1 MRSLKLHFPDNA
13 LPTLETCLKQTK
25 EARVFRRAQAVRA
38 VVQGRRIQQVSAA
51 FQLTY
56 SALRKWVHRFANQ
69 GLQGLL
75 DRPRSGRPRT
85 VTCELE
91 QQLNRLIDQDPLA
104 HGSLYSQWSCR
115 ELASAFARETGVQ
128 LGRESVRRV
137 LKKNAL
143 SYCRPTGRL
152 VPTPADL
159 AYGSVD
165 LAALEYRARRGEII
179 LLYEDETILW
189 RFALPRAGW
198 WRRAQRARLL
208 TRPLSQSQIKR
219 DEALKRQ
226 AWLQYRAWHRIT
238 SGVLLS
244 VLGAVQY
251 GTSKVFYKIVPHFDA
266 QELRQY
272 IHQVMA
278 TFSKTGKEV
287 VMVVDRSGI
296 HRAHKLDATLAHYHD
311 KFRFHFLPAHSGH
324 HLNPIE
330 GFWRVMKATIGAG
343 RCFAT
348 LSLLYQ
354 RTRQVLMAHQ
364 EHPIYE
370 FHW

>member
-1 MRSLKLHFPDNA
+1 MREVVKGQRLQTVSDTLSFPYA
-13 LPTLETCLKQTK
+13 
-25 EARVFRRAQAVRA
+25 
-38 VVQGRRIQQVSAA
+38 
-51 FQLTY
+51 
-56 SALRKWVHRFANQ
+56 ALRKWVYRFASHGTQ
-69 GLQGLL
+69 GLV
-75 DRPRSGRPRT
+75 DRPRSGRPPKI
-85 VTCELE
+85 TCELE
-91 QQLNRLIDQDPLA
+91 RSLNHLVAQDPLE
-104 HGSLYSQWSCR
+104 HGSIHSQWSCR
-115 ELASAFARETGVQ
+115 ELATVVARATGVQ
-128 LGRESVRRV
+128 LGRESVRGV

-143 SYCRPTGRL
+143 SFYRPTGRL
-152 VPTPADL
+152 APTPADL
-159 AYGSVD
+159 AYGSLE
-165 LAALEYRARRGEII
+165 LAALEYQARRGEII
-179 LLYEDETILW
+179 VLYEDETILW

-198 WRRAQRARLL
+198 WRTAQRARLS

-219 DEALKRQ
+219 EESLKRQ
-226 AWLQYRAWHRIT
+226 AWVRYRSWSRVT

-251 GTSKVFYKIVPHFDA
+251 GTSKVFSKMVPHFDA

-278 TFSKTGKEV
+278 SCGKTGKEV

-311 KFRFHFLPAHSGH
+311 KLRFHFLPAHCGH

-330 GFWRVMKATIGAG
+330 GFWRVMKDCIGAG
-343 RCFAT
+343 RCFAD
-348 LSLLYQ
+348 LHLLYQ

-364 EHPIYE
+364 ERPIYE